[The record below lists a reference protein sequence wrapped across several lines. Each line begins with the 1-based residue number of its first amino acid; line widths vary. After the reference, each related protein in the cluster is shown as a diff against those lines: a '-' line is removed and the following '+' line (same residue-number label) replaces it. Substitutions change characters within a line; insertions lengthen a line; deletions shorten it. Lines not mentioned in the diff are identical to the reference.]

1 MASGEAS
8 RGVLRNSARAARGP
22 GEGVRPR
29 RMGRDVTREGDS
41 ARAARVGK
49 EDVGAEV
56 DGWRHH
62 SRKAVDRIESYFSF

>member
-1 MASGEAS
+1 M
-8 RGVLRNSARAARGP
+8 
-22 GEGVRPR
+22 RPR

-49 EDVGAEV
+49 EGVGAEV

-62 SRKAVDRIESYFSF
+62 SRKAVDRIESFFSF